1 MDMAASCMA
10 CPIRSSTWVF
20 MGRFRDGSTVA
31 RLHAEIR
38 MNMLSTPTPGERRE
52 GWDII
57 RYSAM
62 VSVYILYLI
71 SKVLMILQ
79 IHFHILL
86 EYITSDNYN
95 YSQHGVK
102 VFIYLISDSLMI
114 LQLHFSVD
122 LECITLNS
130 YNYS

>member
-38 MNMLSTPTPGERRE
+38 INMLSTPTPGERRE

-57 RYSAM
+57 RYSPRGE
-62 VSVYILYLI
+62 SGHGLCL
-71 SKVLMILQ
+71 S
-79 IHFHILL
+79 HIKGTNDLTHTFS
-86 EYITSDNYN
+86 YP
-95 YSQHGVK
+95 
-102 VFIYLISDSLMI
+102 FRIYY
-114 LQLHFSVD
+114 FG
-122 LECITLNS
+122 
-130 YNYS
+130 